1 MKGFS
6 LISICILIEFHCIFN
21 DFLCIFNDFH
31 GFFFDFHC
39 ILLRAFE
46 ARSCPPIRQL
56 IQSKQG
62 GKGEGGYNNLHSDLG
77 KNAPQRLLYSYR
89 IPNLRRTCADK
100 AFPPPRCPG
109 HLGLQNP
116 NPPVRIYRRPRS
128 KGGVPSKGGVIIMES
143 RVPRG
148 SDHGSKR
155 HCLGSCKPSRH

>member
-56 IQSKQG
+56 MQSKRG
-62 GKGEGGYNNLHSDLG
+62 GRGRGGITTFILIWEKTHP
-77 KNAPQRLLYSYR
+77 NAYCTVIVFPISVALVLTRPSHPPGAQATSASK
-89 IPNLRRTCADK
+89 IPTPLCASTD
-100 AFPPPRCPG
+100 
-109 HLGLQNP
+109 GL
-116 NPPVRIYRRPRS
+116 
-128 KGGVPSKGGVIIMES
+128 
-143 RVPRG
+143 VPRG
-148 SDHGSKR
+148 GCPPRGGGDYYGIQST
-155 HCLGSCKPSRH
+155 